1 MANRGRTTVILLV
14 LFGGLL
20 VASLLINVSRRNQVV
35 FSVTATPDIELFP
48 AVQPENI
55 TRMTISDSVTGQ
67 RVTWMRDS
75 SGWQAVNATGQSVA
89 VNLTNVARM
98 IQILATLRYNRVLE
112 ESNMAQFGLTGNGRA
127 VIEFDAGAKTPYRL
141 RIGDQSP
148 YGDLT
153 YVQRDIDPSVY
164 LVSGPE
170 INLVIGALPGA
181 SPTP

>member
-20 VASLLINVSRRNQVV
+20 AASVLINVSRRNRAV
-35 FSVTATPDIELFP
+35 FSVTATPNIELFP
-48 AVQPENI
+48 VVQPETI
-55 TRMTISDSVTGQ
+55 TRITISDSASGQ
-67 RVTWMRDS
+67 RVTWTRDS
-75 SGWQAVNATGQSVA
+75 SGWQAINATGQSLA

-112 ESNMAQFGLTGNGRA
+112 ESNVAQFGLAGNGRA

-141 RIGDQSP
+141 RIGDPSP

-153 YVQRDIDPSVY
+153 YVQRDNDASIY
-164 LVSGPE
+164 LIAGPE

>member
-1 MANRGRTTVILLV
+1 
-14 LFGGLL
+14 
-20 VASLLINVSRRNQVV
+20 
-35 FSVTATPDIELFP
+35 
-48 AVQPENI
+48 
-55 TRMTISDSVTGQ
+55 MTISNDASGQ
-67 RVTWMRDS
+67 QVTWTRTS
-75 SGWQAVNATGQSVA
+75 AGWQAVDAKGHSLT

-112 ESNMAQFGLTGNGRA
+112 ESNVAQFGLTGNGRA

-153 YVQRDIDPSVY
+153 YVQRDTDPSVY